1 MLFRQAALDHLRR
14 GHAQGHVLLRSPR
27 SFWWMSSAA
36 LALGLGVLVLLFLGS
51 YTQRARVSGHLV
63 PDKGLVPLSALQPGL
78 LAEVRASEGDAVRQ
92 GQVLFRLRSERQ
104 SLKGE
109 LSQQAVRSLQE
120 QRSGLE
126 RELRLLDALAQT
138 QAQALRQKQRELE
151 QALPRAQAEQALQRR
166 RLQSAQATLQRYEEL
181 QRTGFASPLQ
191 LQQRADEV
199 LDQQARLA
207 VLERSEHE
215 LKAQLQALQ
224 LDLQAQALRDD
235 GPRAQA
241 RRQLAALDQELAEAQ
256 GRREWVLTAPVDG
269 VLTSLRAH
277 PGQLVQPGQ
286 ELGLVLPQ
294 GSQLLAEL
302 QLPSS
307 AAAFVRTGQRVNLR
321 YAAFPYQK
329 FGQQQG
335 VVKELARAAGQGAAA
350 GGGERS
356 YRVLVS
362 LPRQH
367 VTAYGESVP
376 LQPDMQVEAD
386 VMLSQRR
393 LIEWI
398 FEPMLALKGR
408 L

>member
-14 GHAQGHVLLRSPR
+14 GHAQGQVLLRSPR
-27 SFWWMSSAA
+27 SFWWMSLAA
-36 LALGLGVLVLLFLGS
+36 LAMGLGVLALLFLGS
-51 YTQRARVSGHLV
+51 YTQRARVTGHLV
-63 PDKGLVPLSALQPGL
+63 PDKGLVPVSALQAGL
-78 LAEVRASEGDAVRQ
+78 VAQAMASEGDAVRQ
-92 GQVLFRLRSERQ
+92 GQVLFLLRAERQ

-109 LSQQAVRSLQE
+109 LSQQAVRSLLA
-120 QRSGLE
+120 QRDSLE
-126 RELRLLDALAQT
+126 RELGLLDALARSQG
-138 QAQALRQKQRELE
+138 QALRQKQRDLELE
-151 QALPRAQAEQALQRR
+151 LPRAQAEQGLQRR
-166 RLQSAQATLQRYEEL
+166 RLQSAQTTLQRYEEL
-181 QRTGFASPLQ
+181 QRTGFASSLQ
-191 LQQRADEV
+191 VQQRADEV

-207 VLERSEHE
+207 ALERNEHE
-215 LKAQLQALQ
+215 LKAQLNALR

-241 RRQLAALDQELAEAQ
+241 RRQLAALDQELAEAE
-256 GRREWVLTAPVDG
+256 GRREWALTAPVDG
-269 VLTSLRAH
+269 VLTSLQVH

-286 ELGLVLPQ
+286 ALGLVLPQ

-307 AAAFVRTGQRVNLR
+307 AAAFVRTGLRVNLR

-329 FGQQQG
+329 FGQHQG
-335 VVKELARAAGQGAAA
+335 VVKELARAAGPGAP
-350 GGGERS
+350 GTPERS

-367 VTAYGESVP
+367 VLAYGEPLP

-398 FEPMLALKGR
+398 FEPLLALKGR

>member
-14 GHAQGHVLLRSPR
+14 GHAQGQVLLRSPR

-36 LALGLGVLVLLFLGS
+36 LGLGLAVLALLFLGS

-63 PDKGLVPLSALQPGL
+63 PDKGLLPLSVQQAGVM
-78 LAEVRASEGDAVRQ
+78 AEVLASEGDAVRQ
-92 GQVLFRLRSERQ
+92 GQVLFRLRAERQ

-109 LSQQAVRSLQE
+109 LSQQAVRSLQD
-120 QRSGLE
+120 QRSSLV
-126 RELRLLDALAQT
+126 RELQLLDALAQN
-138 QAQALRQKQRELE
+138 QAQALRQRQRELA
-151 QALPRAQAEQALQRR
+151 QALPHAQLEQDLQRR

-181 QRTGFASPLQ
+181 QRTGFASSLQ
-191 LQQRADEV
+191 VQQRLDEV

-207 VLERSEHE
+207 VLERTGLE
-215 LKAQLQALQ
+215 LKAQLQGLQ
-224 LDLQAQALRDD
+224 LDQQTQALRDD

-241 RRQLAALDQELAEAQ
+241 RRQLAALEQDLAEAE
-256 GRREWVLTAPVDG
+256 GRREWVLTAPADG
-269 VLTSLRAH
+269 TLTSLRAH
-277 PGQLVQPGQ
+277 PGQPVLPGQ
-286 ELGLVLPQ
+286 ELALVLPQ

-307 AAAFVRTGQRVNLR
+307 AAAFVRTGLRVNLR

-335 VVKELARAAGQGAAA
+335 VVKELARAAVQVGAAGTA
-350 GGGERS
+350 ERS